1 MDYQEAIWKD
11 KSVVVTGI
19 ISRSGAMHRYLCR
32 YVGHTGHVVGTA
44 KNNMLLVEFEK
55 RRGIEACRSIPAGC
69 VTLISDIKQAG
80 VRHAYNH

>member
-55 RRGIEACRSIPAGC
+55 RRGIEARRSIPAGC
-69 VTLISDIKQAG
+69 VTLSSNIKHAG
-80 VRHAYNH
+80 VRHAYNR